1 MSLSINMPT
10 ENEKQKILLELSKNR
25 SIGILGAGVTAS
37 GISQFLNRH
46 AIPYDLYDQD
56 LSRGS
61 LFEEKHARQH
71 SLILCSPS
79 FMSQHPWVQLAKAAG
94 CHCLQ
99 EFDFSSRFTSAKLI
113 GVTGTNGKTTTVAFL
128 AHALK
133 TLGFRSFTAGNIGSP
148 LSQVLAS
155 ADPPCPEDWII
166 CEISSTQA
174 EFIQSTPLQ
183 ALIWTNFAPN
193 HLHEHGNLQQYFLA
207 KYHLLSSLK
216 QSQFFCGKS
225 VSDYASVFHCTL
237 PNFTQ
242 VHLPSPKDQRWAT
255 TVFDLAP
262 QKENIA
268 LIQGFWEQQNWPL
281 EILLK
286 AAHTFHPLPY
296 RLQRLSSLRGRM
308 FWNDAKSTTF
318 SSTIAA
324 FHQFKTPI
332 LWIGGG
338 RDKGEPKDLFLE
350 AIQKHVAHAYL
361 IGEEGEVLYP
371 LLKERAVAA
380 TFSKTLE
387 RALEGAMAHPPIE
400 KNDTTILFSP
410 GYPSF
415 DQFKNF
421 AERGKIFE
429 NFIFSLS

>member
-1 MSLSINMPT
+1 MNPSNSMQT
-10 ENEKQKILLELSKNR
+10 EKQKILKLSGHR
-25 SIGILGAGVTAS
+25 PIGILGAGVTAK
-37 GISQFLNRH
+37 GISQFLHRH
-46 AIPYDLYDQD
+46 AIPYELYDQD

-61 LFEEKHARQH
+61 LFEEKHAKRH

-99 EFDFSSRFTSAKLI
+99 EFDFSSRFTRAKLI
-113 GVTGTNGKTTTVAFL
+113 GITGTNGKTTTVAFL
-128 AHALK
+128 AHALEA
-133 TLGFRSFTAGNIGSP
+133 LGFRSFAAGNIGSP

-155 ADPPCPEDWII
+155 DDPPRTDDWIV

-174 EFIQSTPLQ
+174 ECIQNTPLQ

-193 HLHEHGNLQQYFLA
+193 HLHEHGNLRQYFLA

-216 QSQFFCGKS
+216 QAQFFCGKS
-225 VSDYASVFHCTL
+225 VSDYASTFQCAL

-242 VHLPSPKDQRWAT
+242 VRQPSPKDKRWIT

-268 LIQGFWEQQNWPL
+268 LIQGFWEQQGWPL
-281 EILLK
+281 ETLLK
-286 AAHTFHPLPY
+286 AAHTFKSLPY
-296 RLQRLSSLRGRM
+296 RLQRLSRIHGRT

-350 AIQKHVAHAYL
+350 EIERHVAHAYL
-361 IGEEGEVLYP
+361 IGEEGEILYP
-371 LLKERAVAA
+371 LLKKRAVAA
-380 TFSKTLE
+380 TFSQTLE
-387 RALEGAMAHPPIE
+387 QALEDAMAHPPIE
-400 KNDTTILFSP
+400 KDDTTILFSP

-421 AERGKIFE
+421 ADRGEKFTKL
-429 NFIFSLS
+429 IFSLS